1 MFKFKD
7 SSLDEFKVLS
17 DCFYV
22 ENFLQ
27 KNMKIDSEKMM
38 DDLNSLPVWSVKKEG
53 DKYSGEGNW
62 ILPEYPFMG
71 YRGLKL
77 NRFKCFFWNG
87 DKGIPKY
94 YYTGFQKA
102 SMFAYQKAETCPII
116 NDIMSLFTK
125 NLVWKDKTFNFNQTI
140 VTKYRNWKDNIGA
153 HQDKPKDIA
162 ENSPIFIITLCK
174 PGNERVM
181 VLSKGKEVIWKKKLA
196 NGSLLVLG
204 DKANGT
210 YKGGKGQE
218 EVKHEILKGED
229 EKIGERISLVVRDI
243 RTFIKPEK
251 IYKDFVKHVD
261 TMEKR
266 IKEKTGKDV
275 KYEDKK
281 MLEAWQRK

>member
-7 SSLDEFKVLS
+7 ISLDESNVLS

-27 KNMKIDSEKMM
+27 THMKIDSEKVVA
-38 DDLNSLPVWSVKKEG
+38 DLNSLPIWSLKKEQG
-53 DKYSGEGNW
+53 KYSCKGNW
-62 ILPEYPFMG
+62 ILPERPFMG

-87 DKGIPKY
+87 DKGVPKY

-102 SMFAYQKAETCPII
+102 SMFAYQKAETCPVI
-116 NDIMSLFTK
+116 NNIMSQFTE
-125 NLVWKDKTFNFNQTI
+125 NIVWKDKTFKFNQTI

-153 HQDKPKDIA
+153 HQDKPLDITD
-162 ENSPIFIITLCK
+162 NSPIFIITLCK
-174 PGNERVM
+174 PGNERTI
-181 VLSKGKEVIWKKKLA
+181 VLSKEKKVIWKKKLA

-204 DKANGT
+204 DQANGT

-218 EVKHEILKGED
+218 EVKHEILKGEN
-229 EKIGERISLVVRDI
+229 EEIGERISLVLRDI
-243 RTFIKPEK
+243 KTLIKPEK

-261 TMEKR
+261 TLEKR
-266 IKEKTGKDV
+266 IKEKTGKEI
-275 KYEDKK
+275 KYVDKE
-281 MLEAWQRK
+281 MLVAWQRK